1 MSDIANKPVLLC
13 IDDEQSV
20 LNSLIIQL
28 RENLGDQY
36 LYEAAM
42 SADEALEVIDDLK
55 NDNNEILVI
64 ISDYIMPGMKGD
76 ELLIKINSKY
86 PDIIKI
92 MLTGQATIEGVVNAI
107 NNAKIYRYIGKPWE
121 KNDLVMTIQEAIKSY
136 KQTNYIKKLLNTYN
150 KFVPKEF
157 LAQLNKKDIIDIK
170 LGDQIEK
177 EMTVMFSDIRDF
189 TSLSEKMSPE
199 DNFNFINSYLKKMV
213 PIIRKNNG
221 FIDKFIGDAI
231 MALFTDVEGAINAS
245 IEMQIELNNYNCR
258 RIDKGYK
265 PINVGIGMNTGSVML
280 GTIGED
286 ERMETTVISDTVNQA
301 ARMESLTKVYEAKI
315 LLSIETLN
323 SIIKSKKYSYRL
335 IDIINLKGK
344 SAPSFVIELLDCF
357 SDEEKNLKIKT
368 KDQFEKAIWLFR
380 EEKIKESYEILNE
393 ISQINKN
400 DVAVNIYLKK
410 CDDLLKESNLER
422 N

>member
-1 MSDIANKPVLLC
+1 MTQINNKPVLLC

-28 RENLGDQY
+28 RESLGDQY

-42 SADEALEVIDDLK
+42 SADEALEVIEDMK
-55 NDNNEILVI
+55 NDNEILVV

-76 ELLIKINSKY
+76 ELLIKIYKQY

-121 KNDLVMTIQEAIKSY
+121 KNDLIMTIQEAIKAY
-136 KQTNYIKKLLNTYN
+136 QQALYIKKTLAAYN

-157 LAQLNKKDIIDIK
+157 LSQLNKKDIIDIK

-189 TSLSEKMSPE
+189 TSLSENMSPE
-199 DNFNFINSYLKKMV
+199 DNFNFINSYLKKMG

-231 MALFTDVEGAINAS
+231 MALFSDVEGAIIAS
-245 IEMQIELNNYNCR
+245 IEMQNELNNYNNQ
-258 RIDKGYK
+258 RITKGYK
-265 PINVGIGMNTGSVML
+265 PINIGIGINTGFMML
-280 GTIGED
+280 GTIGEE
-286 ERMETTVISDTVNQA
+286 ERMETTVISDAVNQA
-301 ARMESLTKVYEAKI
+301 SRIESLTKVYGAKI
-315 LLSIETLN
+315 LLSLRTLN
-323 SIIKSKKYSYRL
+323 SITNPDKYSYRL
-335 IDIINLKGK
+335 VDIINLKGK
-344 SAPSFVIELLDCF
+344 TEVSFVIELLDCF
-357 SDEEKNLKIKT
+357 SDEEKNLKLKT
-368 KDQFEKAIWLFR
+368 KDQFEEAIKLFR
-380 EEKIKESYEILNE
+380 AEKIKESFDILNNILE
-393 ISQINKN
+393 INEN
-400 DVAVNIYLKK
+400 DTAVNIYLNK
-410 CDDLLKESNLER
+410 CKNLLK
-422 N
+422 